1 LTLAN
6 VTCIIGTDP
15 INKRKPLLLMS
26 LKTVILAASLIQSS
40 CLLCGATIL
49 VNGDFETGDLTGWS
63 TFVTPNGDIGAA
75 YGLPNVVPFDVTGSG
90 TASDAAQFEVG
101 ELAFL
106 GSHTAQGGGIFQNF
120 TCFPGQYVVSLD
132 VAAQNINSFI
142 NAQAG
147 TFNLFVDGSLLA
159 STNYGQISPGQV
171 PRAVLSATTEMGPG
185 THQIMVE
192 ITRSWLTGGFG
203 ETPLEYLDNIA
214 VAPVPEPSQVALG
227 ILGLILMLAHR
238 RINPKFRA

>member
-1 LTLAN
+1 
-6 VTCIIGTDP
+6 
-15 INKRKPLLLMS
+15 MS
-26 LKTVILAASLIQSS
+26 LKTVILAATLIQSS
-40 CLLCGATIL
+40 CLLRGATIL

-101 ELAFL
+101 EAAFL
-106 GSHTAQGGGIFQNF
+106 GSHTSQGGGIFQDF
-120 TCFPGQYVVSLD
+120 TCSAGEYVVSLD
-132 VAAQNINSFI
+132 VASQNINSFI

-147 TFNLFVDGSLLA
+147 TFSLFVDGNLLA
-159 STNYGQISPGQV
+159 STNYGQISPGQI
-171 PRAVLSATTEMGPG
+171 PLGVLSATTDLGPG

-227 ILGLILMLAHR
+227 IVGLILMLAHR
-238 RINPKFRA
+238 RVRSQRPQKGTKL

>member
-1 LTLAN
+1 
-6 VTCIIGTDP
+6 
-15 INKRKPLLLMS
+15 MS

>member
-1 LTLAN
+1 MTLAN